1 MSNTQSIHSE
11 IDAEDSEATL
21 PERFAGME
29 TNRVHGPPKEV
40 PERWR

>member
-21 PERFAGME
+21 PVRFAGTE
-29 TNRVHGPPKEV
+29 ASRVQEPPKEV
-40 PERWR
+40 RER